1 MVRST
6 KPRLCSVDCTMRGE
20 CSLVGKDRHG
30 VRRRAAV
37 GLHDCGVGVD
47 DVMRDGV
54 LGKADARCVRTRTNA
69 AEFDAWYGVK
79 SAPGTGHV

>member
-1 MVRST
+1 
-6 KPRLCSVDCTMRGE
+6 MRGE
-20 CSLVGKDRHG
+20 CGLVGKDRPG

-69 AEFDAWYGVK
+69 AEFDAWYGGQK
-79 SAPGTGHV
+79 CARYRARMSSSKRNGTARVWS

>member
-1 MVRST
+1 
-6 KPRLCSVDCTMRGE
+6 MRGE

-54 LGKADARCVRTRTNA
+54 GGDAGAQCVRTNTNGRQMMSDCI
-69 AEFDAWYGVK
+69 EGTLIR
-79 SAPGTGHV
+79 SAPHAGAHRS